1 MRGLVIASFC
11 CLGLILP
18 LPLHAATARTTR
30 LFLSWAE
37 ITSAETADFNRSELS
52 GSKLDRSRFFDDRI
66 MREISVLAGEDS
78 PWEIDRWRIL
88 GLSAAVAIETL
99 LLVLLLHNRAK
110 RRRAEEAPGPRETQ
124 LFEAQR
130 LARLGSWQWDPA
142 SDAITWSEALY
153 GLTGFD
159 SGKPLPGF
167 HELAK
172 FFEPDGWRHLTQ
184 AMERALATGEAY
196 ELELKFLPSDG
207 TALWLG
213 VRGEAV
219 RDAQGTVVQLRG
231 TMQDITERKQ
241 AEEARLKHA
250 AIVES
255 SDDAIVSKNLD
266 GIITSWNSGAQRIFG
281 FNEAEAVGQSISII
295 IPQELREEESTI
307 LKKISSGER
316 IGQYE
321 TARINK
327 QGERI
332 FVSLTISPVKD
343 LTGRIVGVSKI
354 ARDITERKRAAEQL
368 KRSEEMFAK
377 AFRRGPMA
385 VTLTDAKSHRYIDVN
400 ETFEHMTGFCREEL
414 IGHNALERGIWVD
427 PSERVRLS
435 KRLFADGCI
444 RDVEIQF
451 LTKDGHQGVAQ
462 TSGELI
468 DLDGELCMMLVTIDI
483 TERKQAEQKLQESER
498 RFRLM
503 ADSAPVLMWISGPD
517 KLCTDFNKEWLDFT
531 GRPIAQELGE
541 GWTENVYPDD
551 LESCLLTYQRAFD
564 ARQAFTMEYRL
575 RRHDGRYRW
584 VLDRGVPR
592 FLESGEF
599 AGYIGCCIDITDQKE
614 AKAAQL
620 ELSGRLIQAQEAERA
635 RIARDLHDDINQRL
649 ALLANG
655 LQELQQHDTERDE
668 NEDQRQL
675 HELWNLTNEIALDI
689 QQLSHRLH
697 PSKLHYLGL
706 PAAVRELCK
715 EFSKAHK
722 IEVECVAQDVPRDLK
737 ESASLSLFRTVQES
751 LHNVAKHSSAR
762 HVKVDLSS
770 RSTGIL
776 LRVSDDGVGFDV
788 SQKHGQG
795 LGLVSMEEHLRSI
808 GGRLTVWSQPSLGTL
823 VEATVPVG
831 AWQARTA

>member
-1 MRGLVIASFC
+1 MA
-11 CLGLILP
+11 
-18 LPLHAATARTTR
+18 
-30 LFLSWAE
+30 
-37 ITSAETADFNRSELS
+37 
-52 GSKLDRSRFFDDRI
+52 
-66 MREISVLAGEDS
+66 REIAMLTGEDS
-78 PWEIDRWRIL
+78 PPREIYRSRIL
-88 GLSAAVAIETL
+88 ALSAVVFIETL
-99 LLVLLLHNRAK
+99 LLILLFQNRAK
-110 RRRAEEAPGPRETQ
+110 RRRAEEALGRRETE

-153 GLTGFD
+153 NLTGFD
-159 SGKPLPGF
+159 SLKPLPAF
-167 HELAK
+167 HELAR
-172 FFEPDGWRHLTQ
+172 FFDPESWKHLTQ
-184 AMERALATGEAY
+184 SMEEALGTGQAF
-196 ELELKFLPSDG
+196 ELVVKFLPAEG
-207 TALWLG
+207 AGLWLA

-219 RDAQGTVVQLRG
+219 RDAQGAVLQLRG

-241 AEEARLKHA
+241 AEEVRLKHA

-266 GIITSWNSGAQRIFG
+266 GIITSWNAGAQRIFG
-281 FNEAEAVGQSISII
+281 FSEAEAVGRSISLI
-295 IPQELREEESTI
+295 IPPELHDEESTI
-307 LKKISSGER
+307 LKKIRSGER
-316 IGQYE
+316 IEHYE
-321 TARINK
+321 TTRINK
-327 QGERI
+327 QGERV

-343 LTGRIVGVSKI
+343 LTGRIVGASKI

-368 KRSEEMFAK
+368 KKSEEMFAK

-385 VTLTDAKSHRYIDVN
+385 IALTNAKSHRYIDVN
-400 ETFEHMTGFCREEL
+400 ETFEHMTGFSREEV
-414 IGHNALERGIWVD
+414 IGHGALERGIWVD
-427 PSERVRLS
+427 PLERVRLS
-435 KRLFADGCI
+435 NKLVADGSI
-444 RDVEIQF
+444 RDAAIQF
-451 LTKDGHQGVAQ
+451 LTKDGRPRVAQ
-462 TSGELI
+462 ASGELI
-468 DLDGELCMMLVTIDI
+468 DLEGELCIMLVMIDI

-517 KLCTDFNKEWLDFT
+517 KLCTDFNQEWLAFT
-531 GRPIAQELGE
+531 GRPIERELGE

-551 LESCLLTYQRAFD
+551 FESCLLTYQRAFD

-584 VLDRGVPR
+584 LLDRGAPR

-599 AGYIGCCIDITDQKE
+599 AGYIGCCTDITDQKE
-614 AKAAQL
+614 VKAAQA
-620 ELSGRLIQAQEAERA
+620 ELSGRLIEAQEAERA

-655 LQELQQHDTERDE
+655 LQELQQRDTERDE
-668 NEDQRQL
+668 SEDQRQL

-737 ESASLSLFRTVQES
+737 ESAALSLFRTVQES

-762 HVKVDLSS
+762 HVKVDLSG
-770 RSTGIL
+770 RSTGIH
-776 LRVSDDGVGFDV
+776 LRVADDGVGFDV
-788 SQKHGQG
+788 SQKHGRG
-795 LGLVSMEEHLRSI
+795 LGLVSIEQRLRSI
-808 GGRLTVWSQPSLGTL
+808 GGRLTVWSQPSAGTL

-831 AWQARTA
+831 ALHVRRA

>member
-1 MRGLVIASFC
+1 MVIVSFC

-18 LPLHAATARTTR
+18 LSLHAVTATTR
-30 LFLSWAE
+30 LFLSSLSSAE
-37 ITSAETADFNRSELS
+37 IIPLETADFKRSQL
-52 GSKLDRSRFFDDRI
+52 GGRQVDRASLFDDRI
-66 MREISVLAGEDS
+66 VREISVLAWEDS
-78 PWEIDRWRIL
+78 PWEINRWRIL
-88 GLSAAVAIETL
+88 ALSAALAIETL
-99 LLVLLLHNRAK
+99 LLVLLFHNRAK
-110 RRRAEEAPGPRETQ
+110 RRRAEETLGRRETQ
-124 LFEAQR
+124 LFEVQR

-142 SDAITWSEALY
+142 SDAITWSEALFS
-153 GLTGFD
+153 LTGFD
-159 SGKPLPGF
+159 SRRALPAF

-172 FFEPDGWRHLTQ
+172 FFEPDGWRNLTQ
-184 AMERALATGEAY
+184 AMERALKTGKAY
-196 ELELKFLPSDG
+196 ELELKFLRSEG
-207 TALWLG
+207 TALWLA

-219 RDAQGTVVQLRG
+219 RDAQGAAVQLHG

-266 GIITSWNSGAQRIFG
+266 GIITSWNAGAQRIFG

-295 IPQELREEESTI
+295 IPPELHDEESTI
-307 LKKISSGER
+307 LKKIRSGEQ
-316 IGQYE
+316 IEHYE

-343 LTGRIVGVSKI
+343 LTGRIIGASKI

-368 KRSEEMFAK
+368 KKSEEMFAK

-385 VTLTDAKSHRYIDVN
+385 ITLTDAKSHRYIDVN
-400 ETFEHMTGFCREEL
+400 ETFERMTGFTREEL

-427 PSERVRLS
+427 PSERVRLG
-435 KRLFADGCI
+435 KKLFAEGAI
-444 RDVEIQF
+444 RNVEVQF

-503 ADSAPVLMWISGPD
+503 SDSAPVLMWLSGPD

-541 GWTENVYPDD
+541 GWTGDIYPDD
-551 LESCLLTYQRAFD
+551 LESCLLTYKRAFD
-564 ARQAFTMEYRL
+564 ARQTFTMEYRL

-614 AKAAQL
+614 AKAAQA

-655 LQELQQHDTERDE
+655 LQELEQHDTERDE
-668 NEDQRQL
+668 DEDQRQL

-706 PAAVRELCK
+706 AAAVRELCK

-737 ESASLSLFRTVQES
+737 ESASLNLFRTVQES
-751 LHNVAKHSSAR
+751 LHNVAKHSSAH
-762 HVKVDLSS
+762 HVKVDLSG

-795 LGLVSMEEHLRSI
+795 LGLVSMEERLRSI
-808 GGRLTVWSQPSLGTL
+808 GGRLTVWSQPSFGTL
-823 VEATVPVG
+823 VEATVPVA
-831 AWQARTA
+831 AWHARTA

>member
-1 MRGLVIASFC
+1 MVIVSFC

-18 LPLHAATARTTR
+18 LSLHAVTATTR
-30 LFLSWAE
+30 LFLSSLSSAE
-37 ITSAETADFNRSELS
+37 IIPLETADFKRSQL
-52 GSKLDRSRFFDDRI
+52 GGRQVDRASLFDDRI
-66 MREISVLAGEDS
+66 VREISVLAWEDS
-78 PWEIDRWRIL
+78 PWEINRWRIL
-88 GLSAAVAIETL
+88 ALSAALAIETL
-99 LLVLLLHNRAK
+99 LLVLLFHNRAK
-110 RRRAEEAPGPRETQ
+110 RRRAEETLGRRETQ
-124 LFEAQR
+124 LFEVQR

-142 SDAITWSEALY
+142 SDAITWSEALFS
-153 GLTGFD
+153 LTGFD
-159 SGKPLPGF
+159 SGRPLPAF

-172 FFEPDGWRHLTQ
+172 FFEPDGWRNLTQ
-184 AMERALATGEAY
+184 AMERALKTGKAY
-196 ELELKFLPSDG
+196 ELELKFLRSEG
-207 TALWLG
+207 TALWLA

-219 RDAQGTVVQLRG
+219 RDAQGAAVQLHG

-266 GIITSWNSGAQRIFG
+266 GIITSWNAGAQRIFG

-295 IPQELREEESTI
+295 IPPELHDEESTI
-307 LKKISSGER
+307 LKKIRSGEQ
-316 IGQYE
+316 IEHYE

-343 LTGRIVGVSKI
+343 LTGRIIGASKI

-368 KRSEEMFAK
+368 KKSEEMFAK

-385 VTLTDAKSHRYIDVN
+385 ITLTDAKSHRYIDVN
-400 ETFEHMTGFCREEL
+400 ETFEHMTGFTREEL

-427 PSERVRLS
+427 PSERVGLG
-435 KRLFADGCI
+435 KKLFAEGCI

-468 DLDGELCMMLVTIDI
+468 DLDGELCMMLVAIDI

-503 ADSAPVLMWISGPD
+503 SDSAPVLMWLSGPD

-541 GWTENVYPDD
+541 GWTGDIYPDD
-551 LESCLLTYQRAFD
+551 LESCLLTYKRAFD
-564 ARQAFTMEYRL
+564 ARQTFTMEYRL

-614 AKAAQL
+614 AKAAQA

-655 LQELQQHDTERDE
+655 LQELEQHDTERDE
-668 NEDQRQL
+668 DEDQRQL

-737 ESASLSLFRTVQES
+737 ESASLNLFRTVQES
-751 LHNVAKHSSAR
+751 LHNVAKHSSAH
-762 HVKVDLSS
+762 HVKVDLSG

-795 LGLVSMEEHLRSI
+795 LGLVSMEERLRSI
-808 GGRLTVWSQPSLGTL
+808 GGRLTVWSQPSFGTL
-823 VEATVPVG
+823 VEATVPVA
-831 AWQARTA
+831 AWHARTA